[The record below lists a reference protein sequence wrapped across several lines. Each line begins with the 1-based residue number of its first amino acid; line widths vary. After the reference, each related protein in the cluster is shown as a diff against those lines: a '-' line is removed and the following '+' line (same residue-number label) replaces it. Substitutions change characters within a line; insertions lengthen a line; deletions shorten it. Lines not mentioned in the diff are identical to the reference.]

1 MATRSAIG
9 RLDGASVSARTIY
22 VGGIAVA
29 GGDYTNSP
37 GTDPGGDAVP
47 IDGLDALVTRRHR
60 LDFVLDYPFERPYE
74 GHVIGDA
81 GITLRQI
88 IDAVRAGYRTMY
100 RGATVGE
107 LGNLHNKSVDGNYG
121 RAVHVIGDL
130 VIERIDVDDG
140 AGRIELMIGS

>member
-100 RGATVGE
+100 RGAPRRV
-107 LGNLHNKSVDGNYG
+107 LHADGSDACRLRAHPLRENEDRRLHPRERSVRCPAPKSK
-121 RAVHVIGDL
+121 RTS
-130 VIERIDVDDG
+130 R
-140 AGRIELMIGS
+140 